1 MYFKPSVSLPE
12 GTIKFSIQQV
22 MIGVQSSII
31 MFPVNLLI
39 VTIFRITRPRKK
51 KEVAIIQETK
61 TGSPKQEKKL
71 AEKWRI
77 QTDITIDI
85 VVKVGLLLITLTL
98 NAGLSWLVISIL
110 NIQYICLI
118 HFYLI

>member
-12 GTIKFSIQQV
+12 GTIKFNIQQV

-71 AEKWRI
+71 AERWRI

-85 VVKVGLLLITLTL
+85 VVKVGLFLITLTL

-110 NIQYICLI
+110 NINT
-118 HFYLI
+118 FA